1 MARVD
6 QAPTFASPAPPWIE
20 RDERAGD
27 SPLVERVT
35 HARFVGQGGEVTNPD
50 GCWDLVVLR
59 VGGATQVL
67 QTGIITRPVRL
78 DFGPGDEYLCI
89 SFKPGV
95 FMPQMPGDQMVDRG
109 LPRPLV
115 SRRAFWLDGDTLEI
129 PTFENAE
136 GLVTRLARQ
145 GTLTKDEIVTRSVGG
160 DPWAISERSL
170 ERHFRRALGVTPK
183 SLQQILRARQAV
195 RLLGQGRPA
204 VAVATELGYADQ
216 PHLVRSL
223 KRLMGQT
230 PRAFAP
236 PRSTEPR

>member
-1 MARVD
+1 MARAER
-6 QAPTFASPAPPWIE
+6 APSFISTAPPWIE

-35 HARFVGQGGEVTNPD
+35 HARFVGDGGDVTTPD
-50 GCWDLVVLR
+50 GCWDLVVMR

-67 QTGIITRPVRL
+67 QTGVITRPVRL
-78 DFGPGDEYLCI
+78 GFGPGDEYLCI

-95 FMPQMPGDQMVDRG
+95 FMPQLPGDQMVDRG

-115 SRRAFWLDGDTLEI
+115 SRRAFWLEGDSLEI

-136 GLVTRLARQ
+136 GLVARLARQ
-145 GTLTKDEIVTRSVGG
+145 GKLAQDEIVARSVGG

-170 ERHFRRALGVTPK
+170 ERHFRRTLGVTPK
-183 SLQQILRARQAV
+183 TMQQILRARQAV
-195 RLLGQGRPA
+195 HLLVQGRPA
-204 VAVATELGYADQ
+204 VAVATELGYSDQ

-223 KRLMGQT
+223 KKLIGQT
-230 PRAFAP
+230 PRELAP
-236 PRSTEPR
+236 PRR

>member
-1 MARVD
+1 MARAD
-6 QAPTFASPAPPWIE
+6 RAPRLFSTTPPWIE

-35 HARFVGQGGEVTNPD
+35 QARFVGEGGDVTTPD

-67 QTGIITRPVRL
+67 QTGVITRPVRL
-78 DFGPGDEYLCI
+78 DFAPGDEYLCI

-95 FMPQMPGDQMVDRG
+95 FMPQLPGDQMVDRG
-109 LPRPLV
+109 LPRPLL

-136 GLVTRLARQ
+136 GLVAKLARQ
-145 GTLTKDEIVTRSVGG
+145 GRLTRDEIVARSIGG
-160 DPWAISERSL
+160 EPWAISERSL

-183 SLQQILRARQAV
+183 SMQQILRARRAV
-195 RLLGQGRPA
+195 QLLAQGRPA
-204 VAVATELGYADQ
+204 ITVAAELGFADQ

-223 KRLMGQT
+223 KKLTGQT
-230 PRAFAP
+230 PRDLTP
-236 PRSTEPR
+236 PRR